1 MDNAMPEE
9 EKSEA
14 EREAEKLAFLAEK
27 FSGAEKLVKAY
38 TALEAEFSRK
48 CARLK
53 ELEAELKTAKAAP
66 PSEEELLPLALK
78 SGRVRDA
85 VIGEYLKEVS
95 KTRVVKLVSGGC
107 PAAAPRDRPAS
118 VKEAGRLA
126 SEFLNMTEMYE
137 KVQKST
143 TEIYEKQHG
152 GKINDNSKKC
162 RRGFEG
168 LLSGRGVGSA

>member
-1 MDNAMPEE
+1 MDNAMPEA
-9 EKSEA
+9 EKGGA
-14 EREAEKLAFLAEK
+14 EREAEKLAFISEK

-85 VIGEYLKEVS
+85 VIEEYLKDVS

-126 SEFLNMTEMYE
+126 SEFLN
-137 KVQKST
+137 K
-143 TEIYEKQHG
+143 
-152 GKINDNSKKC
+152 
-162 RRGFEG
+162 
-168 LLSGRGVGSA
+168 